1 MLTTKHFRERMSQ
14 RGVTKR
20 MVDLVLEYGRSQG
33 DKIILNK
40 KVAQSVLDEID
51 RIKKDLLKIKDKGGL
66 TVVYS
71 DESLITTY
79 KA

>member
-40 KVAQSVLDEID
+40 KAAQSVLDEID

-66 TVVYS
+66 TVVCS